1 VEAAARIANGYD
13 ASLVF
18 TLRRPDL
25 QQSVRSGMPAIPG
38 EALDCIVYL
47 YPDAAS
53 AANGEDAGGCG
64 FVAAIPSEQT
74 GLAFT
79 YVVTNSHVVKEGNS
93 PVVRVNTGE
102 AQFQIISAEDRHWI
116 IHPGAYEGKNRTVQ
130 SRSGRRGVYSWEL
143 LFSEEIVKIREQ
155 AEQRIRTVQTRPTSE
170 KKKGISRNSV
180 LKSGK
185 RNNKT
190 VASRPR
196 RR

>member
-1 VEAAARIANGYD
+1 
-13 ASLVF
+13 
-18 TLRRPDL
+18 
-25 QQSVRSGMPAIPG
+25 MPAIPG

-93 PVVRVNTGE
+93 PVVRVNTRE
-102 AQFQIISAEDRHWI
+102 AHNQRGRPALDNSSWR
-116 IHPGAYEGKNRTVQ
+116 YEGKNRTVQ

>member
-1 VEAAARIANGYD
+1 
-13 ASLVF
+13 
-18 TLRRPDL
+18 
-25 QQSVRSGMPAIPG
+25 MPAIPG

-116 IHPGAYEGKNRTVQ
+116 IHPGATKERIEQFKVGPGDEVFIPGSFCSLKRSLKYASRRNNGFAQ
-130 SRSGRRGVYSWEL
+130 SKPDL
-143 LFSEEIVKIREQ
+143 LRKR
-155 AEQRIRTVQTRPTSE
+155 
-170 KKKGISRNSV
+170 KKGFRETPS
-180 LKSGK
+180 
-185 RNNKT
+185 
-190 VASRPR
+190 
-196 RR
+196 